1 MAEKRYVPDSW
12 IPHELPALVAI
23 AEWDEATVSRDVLR
37 LETLTTLMKR
47 SPEELPRVA
56 KAVGRLV
63 EAGYVDARSLDCM
76 GAPYVDYMI
85 NGLTPAGLQAVGAWP
100 RQGDDLVAVF
110 LRALESQADDLE
122 EAQPEEA
129 SRVRALATFLGGQGL
144 DIAKTV
150 IAAVITHQ
158 MTGS

>member
-1 MAEKRYVPDSW
+1 MSEKRYVPDSW

-23 AEWDEATVSRDVLR
+23 AEWDEATTSRDVLQV
-37 LETLTTLMKR
+37 EKLTALMRR

-63 EAGYVDARSLDCM
+63 EAGYVDARSLDYF

-85 NGLTPAGLQAVGAWP
+85 NGLTPSGLQAVGAWP
-100 RQGDDLVAVF
+100 RQGDELVAVF
-110 LRALESQADDLE
+110 LRALESQADGLE
-122 EAQPEEA
+122 KTEPEEA
-129 SRVRALATFLGGQGL
+129 SRVRAFATFLGGQGL

-158 MTGS
+158 MTGG